1 MKESIDMSTVIVEAL
16 VKNLTEGSVAFQY
29 RKTDGSIRN
38 AVGTL
43 NGDLMPET
51 ESKKTVSTDG
61 PSINY
66 YDLESKAWRQFKR
79 DNLIT
84 ATA

>member
-29 RKTDGSIRN
+29 RKTNGSIRN

-43 NGDLMPET
+43 NGDLMPEA
-51 ESKKTVSTDG
+51 ESKKTVNTDG
-61 PSINY
+61 PTISY
-66 YDLESKAWRQFKR
+66 YDLESKDWRAFKR
-79 DNLIT
+79 ENLIT